1 MKSLFLPLFLCYN
14 SFMAFRIERNDIT
27 KVRAD
32 AIVNTANPRPVVGA
46 GTDTAVYEAAGMK
59 DLLVARLDIGEIP
72 RGQARE
78 TDSFALKEHGVK
90 YIIHTVGVWYEG
102 GKSGEEEILRNCYRN
117 SLALAAKLGCKS
129 LAIPLLSSGTYS
141 FPKELALRVAL
152 DEINAFLLEHEMDVI
167 LVVYDDES
175 NIVSKKLFDDI
186 EDFLHE
192 NLEGEGENKQDER
205 GASSDDKGLSDRKAE
220 AGKLTGRMPGS
231 VDAFLAETKPQKN
244 FSDTL
249 LQMIADRGLGNA
261 DVYKKAFM
269 DNKSFSKLINRKD
282 QLHISPKEAVLALG
296 LALRLPIDEYKNFLA
311 LAGHV
316 LVPSSRRELIIEYCV
331 TKGYDIDK
339 TNALLFDCGE
349 KCFWEDRDEKNP
361 ES

>member
-46 GTDTAVYEAAGMK
+46 GTDTAVYEAAGK
-59 DLLVARLDIGEIP
+59 EELLAARKAIGNIA
-72 RGQARE
+72 RGQALA

-102 GKSGEEEILRNCYRN
+102 GKYGEEEILRNCYRN
-117 SLALAAKLGCKS
+117 SLVLAAKLGCKS

-175 NIVSKKLFDDI
+175 NLVSKKLFDDI

-205 GASSDDKGLSDRKAE
+205 GASSDDKGLADRKTE
-220 AGKLTGRMPGS
+220 AGKLTGRIPDS
-231 VDAFLAETKPQKN
+231 VDAFLAETKSQKN
-244 FSDTL
+244 FSDAL

-296 LALRLPIDEYKNFLA
+296 LALGLPIDEYKNFLA

-316 LVPSSRRELIIEYCV
+316 LVPSSRRERIIEYCV

>member
-1 MKSLFLPLFLCYN
+1 
-14 SFMAFRIERNDIT
+14 MAFRIERNDIT

-32 AIVNTANPRPVVGA
+32 AIVNTANPRPVVGD
-46 GTDTAVYEAAGMK
+46 GTDTAVYVAAGMK
-59 DLLVARLDIGEIP
+59 ELLVARLGIGEIP

-78 TDSFALKEHGVK
+78 TDAFALKKHGVK
-90 YIIHTVGVWYEG
+90 YIIHTVGTWYEG
-102 GKSGEEEILRNCYRN
+102 GDKGEEEILRNCYRN
-117 SLALAAKLGCKS
+117 SLALAVKLGCKS
-129 LAIPLLSSGTYS
+129 IAIPLLASGTYS

-175 NIVSKKLFDDI
+175 IFVSKKLFDDI

-192 NLEGEGENKQDER
+192 NLEKEGKKEEHDV
-205 GASSDDKGLSDRKAE
+205 SSDDKNLSDRSPELRKSP
-220 AGKLTGRMPGS
+220 KLIPDN
-231 VDAFLAETKPQKN
+231 VDAFLAETKFQKN

-261 DVYKKAFM
+261 DVYRKAFM

-296 LALRLPIDEYKNFLA
+296 LALKLPIDDYKKFLA

-316 LVPSSRRELIIEYCV
+316 LVPSSRRERIIEYCV
-331 TKGYDIDK
+331 TKGFDIDK
-339 TNALLFDCGE
+339 TNIVLFEHGE
-349 KCFWEDRDEKNP
+349 KCFWEDRDEKK
-361 ES
+361 S

>member
-1 MKSLFLPLFLCYN
+1 MS
-14 SFMAFRIERNDIT
+14 FRIERNDIT

-46 GTDTAVYEAAGMK
+46 GTDTAVYEAAGEEE
-59 DLLVARLDIGEIP
+59 LLAARESIGDIR
-72 RGQARE
+72 RGDARE

-90 YIIHTVGVWYEG
+90 YIIHTVGTWYEG
-102 GKSGEEEILRNCYRN
+102 GNKGEEEILRNCYRN
-117 SLALAAKLGCKS
+117 SLTLAAKLGCKS
-129 LAIPLLSSGTYS
+129 LAIPLLASGTYS

-175 NIVSKKLFDDI
+175 NLVSKKLFDDI

-192 NLEGEGENKQDER
+192 NLEEEGKKEKQDVS
-205 GASSDDKGLSDRKAE
+205 ADDKKLSDRSPELRKAL
-220 AGKLTGRMPGS
+220 KRIPVN
-231 VDAFLAETKPQKN
+231 VDAFLAETKSQKN

-269 DNKSFSKLINRKD
+269 DNKSFSKLINRQD

-316 LVPSSRRELIIEYCV
+316 LVPSSRRERIIEYCV

-339 TNALLFDCGE
+339 TNTLLFDCGE

-361 ES
+361 EA

>member
-1 MKSLFLPLFLCYN
+1 
-14 SFMAFRIERNDIT
+14 
-27 KVRAD
+27 
-32 AIVNTANPRPVVGA
+32 
-46 GTDTAVYEAAGMK
+46 
-59 DLLVARLDIGEIP
+59 
-72 RGQARE
+72 
-78 TDSFALKEHGVK
+78 
-90 YIIHTVGVWYEG
+90 
-102 GKSGEEEILRNCYRN
+102 
-117 SLALAAKLGCKS
+117 
-129 LAIPLLSSGTYS
+129 
-141 FPKELALRVAL
+141 
-152 DEINAFLLEHEMDVI
+152 
-167 LVVYDDES
+167 
-175 NIVSKKLFDDI
+175 
-186 EDFLHE
+186 
-192 NLEGEGENKQDER
+192 
-205 GASSDDKGLSDRKAE
+205 
-220 AGKLTGRMPGS
+220 MPGS

-282 QLHISPKEAVLALG
+282 QLHTSPKEAVLALG

-316 LVPSSRRELIIEYCV
+316 LVPSSRRERIIEYCV